1 MSLPNV
7 RIVGA
12 PGDAEAQALVAAL
25 QRDLLVLP
33 LVLRAIGLGKG
44 PR

>member
-1 MSLPNV
+1 M

-12 PGDAEAQALVAAL
+12 AGDAKAQALVAAL

-33 LVLRAIGLGKG
+33 LVLGAIGLRKT